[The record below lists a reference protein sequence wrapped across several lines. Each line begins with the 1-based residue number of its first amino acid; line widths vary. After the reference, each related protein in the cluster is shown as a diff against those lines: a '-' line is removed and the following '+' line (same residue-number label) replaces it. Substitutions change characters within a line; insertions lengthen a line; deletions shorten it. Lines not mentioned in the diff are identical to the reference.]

1 MDLMLKSLDISVI
14 MYYVH
19 VRRSLADGE
28 KLWRGEKDKEEDEDS
43 DKVRKGGRT
52 QQKVTD
58 AGR

>member
-1 MDLMLKSLDISVI
+1 MLKSLDISVI